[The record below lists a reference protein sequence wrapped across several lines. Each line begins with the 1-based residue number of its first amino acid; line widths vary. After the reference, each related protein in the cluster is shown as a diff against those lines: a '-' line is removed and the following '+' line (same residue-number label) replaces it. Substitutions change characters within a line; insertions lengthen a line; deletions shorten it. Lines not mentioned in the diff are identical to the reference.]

1 MYGGENTCRF
11 ATDQYV
17 DERIILKEILRK
29 LDGRALTGL
38 M

>member
-1 MYGGENTCRF
+1 MYGGENACRF

-17 DERIILKEILRK
+17 DERIILKGLLRK
-29 LDGRALTGL
+29 LGGSVLTGL